1 MTTVQVSNRAVLRR
15 LKKLERV
22 FAVEPRD
29 DWIDILMWNGLE
41 GGIFGHAHCR
51 FSESRGHTEWIP
63 SSDEE
68 EIAIMR
74 EHYERDDRRFYGRGP
89 LVSFAEYLECFSY
102 LGPEELETRRNMII
116 ERLKGEG
123 YGARV
128 EDSSRRAC

>member
-1 MTTVQVSNRAVLRR
+1 MSNRAVLRR
-15 LKKLERV
+15 LRNLEKV

-29 DWIDILMWNGLE
+29 DWIDILMWNGLQ

-51 FSESRGHTEWIP
+51 LSESRGQTKWIP
-63 SSDEE
+63 CSDAE

-74 EHYERDDRRFYGRGP
+74 EHYERDDCRLHGKDP
-89 LVSFAEYLECFSY
+89 LVSFAEYLERFSY
-102 LGPEELETRRNMII
+102 LGPEELEARRKQVI

>member
-51 FSESRGHTEWIP
+51 LSESRGETEWTP
-63 SSDEE
+63 CSDAE
-68 EIAIMR
+68 EIAILR
-74 EHYERDDRRFYGRGP
+74 EHYEADDRRLYGRGP
-89 LVSFAEYLECFSY
+89 LVSFVEYLERFSY
-102 LGPEELETRRNMII
+102 LGSEELEARRKQVIA
-116 ERLKGEG
+116 RLKGEG